1 MGGRVSVDGGHPEE
15 LGIKWGILLSW
26 PNRVP
31 AKGWPRT
38 LASSMGDEGWD
49 QVPGL
54 GGGFSIHWFL
64 AEFFAKPG
72 VSMPGAGSRL
82 RSGRGLRV
90 A

>member
-1 MGGRVSVDGGHPEE
+1 MGGRVSVDGGHSEE

-38 LASSMGDEGWD
+38 LASRMGDEGWD
-49 QVPGL
+49 QVPG
-54 GGGFSIHWFL
+54 SIHWFL